1 MKISLG
7 QHQTATGK
15 VVNAWIE
22 PNYPA
27 YRSGAVRD
35 NGFLCVEEAQPD
47 PSDKKPI
54 KLRLESMS
62 EEGWK
67 LQSTVGATLMRQ
79 LWEERKKYDRS
90 PYYMA
95 APLAQQEPIYFEPW
109 AVIGGEPSVAF
120 HTRPDGRYPSEGMVI
135 PEEKAQEQLQAFFT
149 HQKLQTLAGVIPDTH
164 ELADALR
171 HGRGMANT
179 VMAVRAEYAALVDWD
194 FDKRV
199 SNLMMI
205 GTGRTP
211 LTDPNDIERYEQLAT
226 WAQRP
231 DSHEFS
237 TDTPEFYRWFEYGG
251 QPRLEPLTTPELTGY
266 LTTQRGYTP
275 EDAET
280 AGQRWSVDASD
291 WEWFK
296 DKRLGRM
303 REPVETLLSLIQYE
317 QMQPMSNSHWAA
329 NAAKAGDYCAPQFVS
344 PAKVYSAI
352 NEFAE
357 NMQRNAVP
365 ANEQGVREANG
376 QGLAKLS
383 QNPVYRAALA
393 ALKTMQD
400 PSNGL
405 AIEQAHPVNRNL
417 GVYQALRDNN
427 VARVNAISIGG
438 DPTTAAYKDRHE
450 LLIAEHH
457 AIEAEIGNTQ
467 GPATSSEPQ
476 PEVESTYEEDSD
488 SAFSP

>member
-7 QHQTATGK
+7 QHETATGK

-47 PSDKKPI
+47 PSDKMPI

-95 APLAQQEPIYFEPW
+95 VPLAQQEPIYFEPW

-149 HQKLQTLAGVIPDTH
+149 HQKLQTLAGVIPDTY

-171 HGRGMANT
+171 HGRGMANA

-231 DSHEFS
+231 DRHES
-237 TDTPEFYRWFEYGG
+237 ETDTAEFHRWFNDGG
-251 QPRLEPLTTPELTGY
+251 KPRLEPLTSEQLAAY
-266 LTTQRGYTP
+266 LLDKGGHSPIQ
-275 EDAET
+275 AEH
-280 AGQRWSVDASD
+280 AGEMESVATSD
-291 WEWFK
+291 WDWFK

-317 QMQPMSNSHWAA
+317 EMQPMPDSHWVT
-329 NAAKAGDYCAPQFVS
+329 NATKSGDYCAPQYVS

-357 NMQRNAVP
+357 TMQRNSVP
-365 ANEQGVREANG
+365 ANEQGMREANG
-376 QGLAKLS
+376 QELANLS
-383 QNPVYRAALA
+383 QNTAYRAALA
-393 ALKTMQD
+393 ALKIMRD
-400 PSNGL
+400 PANGL

-417 GVYQALRDNN
+417 GVFQAMRDNN
-427 VARVNAISIGG
+427 VARANAISEGG
-438 DPTTAAYKDRHE
+438 AHAAAEFKVRHE
-450 LLIAEHH
+450 QLLATNH

-467 GPATSSEPQ
+467 DTAPNSDPHPEIESEH
-476 PEVESTYEEDSD
+476 DSD
-488 SAFSP
+488 NSFSP

>member
-7 QHQTATGK
+7 QHETTTGK

-47 PSDKKPI
+47 PSNKNPI

-67 LQSTVGATLMRQ
+67 LQSAVGAELMRH
-79 LWEERKKYDRS
+79 LWDERKKYDKS

-95 APLAQQEPIYFEPW
+95 VTRGQQETIYFETW
-109 AVIGGEPSVAF
+109 AVVGGEPSVAF
-120 HTRPDGRYPSEGMVI
+120 HTRTDGRYPSEGTVI
-135 PEEKAQEQLQAFFT
+135 PGDKAREQLKAFFT
-149 HQKLQTLAGVIPDTH
+149 HQRLQTLTGVIPDTH
-164 ELADALR
+164 ELEEALD
-171 HGRGMANT
+171 HGWRMVNT
-179 VMAVRAEYAALVDWD
+179 VMAARAEYAAIVDWD
-194 FDKRV
+194 FDNRV

-211 LTDPNDIERYEQLAT
+211 LTDPDDIARYEQLSS

-231 DSHEFS
+231 DRHECE
-237 TDTPEFYRWFEYGG
+237 TDTAEFHRWFNDGG
-251 QPRLEPLTTPELTGY
+251 KPRLEPLTTPELTGY
-266 LTTQRGYTP
+266 LATQRGYTP

-280 AGQRWSVDASD
+280 AGRRWSVDASD
-291 WEWFK
+291 WDWFK

-317 QMQPMSNSHWAA
+317 EMQPIPDSHWVT
-329 NAAKAGDYCAPQFVS
+329 NATKAGDYCAPQYVS

-357 NMQRNAVP
+357 SML
-365 ANEQGVREANG
+365 NEQGIREANG
-376 QGLAKLS
+376 QELANLS
-383 QNPVYRAALA
+383 QNTAYRAALD
-393 ALKTMQD
+393 ALKIMRD
-400 PSNGL
+400 PANGL

-417 GVYQALRDNN
+417 GVFQAMRDNN
-427 VARVNAISIGG
+427 VARANAISEGG
-438 DPTTAAYKDRHE
+438 AHAAAEFKVRHE
-450 LLIAEHH
+450 QLLATNH

-467 GPATSSEPQ
+467 ETAPNSDPHPEIESEH
-476 PEVESTYEEDSD
+476 DSD
-488 SAFSP
+488 NSFSP